1 MKKILFSV
9 YCCVIMQA
17 GNIVEKKLVEIERVS
32 SDFIIGASISNFNSI
47 SHETA
52 YISAGRKISE
62 LTWKAENVKLLGIDV
77 SYYFSNG
84 LGLYSGYKKNILI
97 GDGVMD
103 DLDWLSNANSNDI
116 TNWSHHDKIDVD
128 NVAILDLGLKYSHN
142 FANLSIETV
151 SSINTW
157 ISLGYRYENQKFL
170 AYDGYGVYWGI
181 PVSFDG
187 LGITY
192 EQEYKG
198 PYIGLGVDL
207 ENNDFILNL
216 GFKYSS
222 LMSVDYTD
230 VHHQRVPSRTF
241 TSDFDET
248 DMLNFN
254 VGLGYMINKSQ
265 KISLTYEYTKYDYV
279 RGSETFQDAGGSSAK
294 LIDVG
299 AVDSKNSMINL
310 EYSYIF

>member
-1 MKKILFSV
+1 MKKILLGAC
-9 YCCVIMQA
+9 CCVVMQA
-17 GNIVEKKLVEIERVS
+17 GNIPENKLVEIETVYS
-32 SDFIIGASISNFNSI
+32 NFMIGASISNFNST
-47 SHETA
+47 SHETV
-52 YISAGRKISE
+52 YMSAGRKISE
-62 LTWKAENVKLLGIDV
+62 LTWKAENIKLLGIEA
-77 SYYFSNG
+77 SYCFSNG
-84 LGLYSGYKKNILI
+84 LGLYAGYKKNIVT

-103 DLDWLSNANSNDI
+103 DLDWLSSANPNNV
-116 TNWSHHDKIDVD
+116 THWSHHEKTDVD
-128 NVAILDLGLKYSHN
+128 NVSILDLGLKYNYNISD
-142 FANLSIETV
+142 LSIDTI

-170 AYDGYGVYWGI
+170 AYDGYGVYTGI
-181 PVSFDG
+181 PVSFNG

-198 PYIGLGVDL
+198 PYIGIGADFI
-207 ENNDFILNL
+207 NNDFILNF
-216 GFKYSS
+216 GFKYSP
-222 LMSVDYTD
+222 LMSADYTD
-230 VHHQRVPSRTF
+230 VHHQRVPARTF

-254 VGLGYMINKSQ
+254 VGLGYKINKSQ

-279 RGSETFQDAGGSSAK
+279 RGDETLQDAGGPTAR
-294 LIDVG
+294 LTDVA